1 MDKHTT
7 RLRLALVGASSLV
20 ALTVGQVAMAQNS
33 AKAPADESAGLDEI
47 VVTARKT
54 AERLVDVPLAITAFS
69 SEAIEQKGI
78 SNLDDIAAAT
88 PGLTFSDV
96 QAGFLPVP
104 VIRGF
109 APIDVRGENNAAIF
123 VDGVF
128 VSGKEGLNF
137 SQLDLE
143 RIEVIKGPQAALY
156 GRNSFSGALNYV
168 TAKPSDTFKGKAEV
182 QFGSHNK
189 VLSAVSVSGPLVEGV
204 LKGRVAVSYDNFDG
218 SYENQF
224 QGVGGPSSK
233 IGGYTYET
241 FQGSL
246 LWTPSETFEGELSAY
261 FSNDIVGNSAIS
273 PVQANCENLNGLLST
288 FTAAT
293 PVAYGNYC
301 GTFPAVGRSGLSA
314 IPQATGND
322 RKLARAHLNLKWDIG
337 VGTITSLTGYSKVNQ
352 TFNVDGSRDTGET
365 VPFAYIARPATGL
378 VPVIPTIFGP
388 GFPALQAGVLKTFR
402 TGLLQI
408 GGGGTTE
415 EISTELRFATDTKE
429 DFHWSTGFYYY
440 ETKSKG
446 GNDGV
451 VATKGLPSDF
461 YSFCLSCRAATA
473 VGPVIPPP
481 PGLTVDAAPGAGDA
495 TFLPWFQNPTG
506 DAIFTTTNTTKVSAP
521 SVFGEVEYTFTE
533 GWTGRLEARYTKEKK
548 EFNNILT
555 NRTGDK
561 SWSLKNYRGTLDYKP
576 SANTTFY
583 GSYAHAE
590 KSGSVGAASV
600 QFVSDATPRTTIPIL
615 TAFDPEQNNAF
626 ELGMKTEF
634 WDRRAYLDFDIYQS
648 KWKNIVIPQVRTEV
662 VDPRSGNVSAI
673 VTPTAFNVNA
683 GDGTI
688 RGAEMSLNA
697 RISSHVD
704 GSFGVSYTDA
714 KYDTAKVDS
723 FKNFPTFSPTGDV
736 SGKQILRVSP
746 WQLSASL
753 GYKAPVSDTT
763 DWYLR
768 GDLSY
773 RDKQFAD
780 ATNEAITPDQTK
792 LNMQVGLSGEHW
804 TVELWGRNLTNE
816 DGASAAYR
824 DVYFNNALPD
834 GTFYRTPAGA
844 TPAGST
850 GKSTFFAWRYS
861 VSYPVLREYGITA
874 RYKF

>member
-1 MDKHTT
+1 M
-7 RLRLALVGASSLV
+7 
-20 ALTVGQVAMAQNS
+20 ALTVGQVALAQNS
-33 AKAPADESAGLDEI
+33 AKAPADDSAGLDEI

-54 AERLVDVPLAITAFS
+54 PERMVDVPLAITAFS
-69 SEAIEQKGI
+69 SDTIEKKGI
-78 SNLDDIAAAT
+78 ANLEDIAAAT

-96 QAGFLPVP
+96 QAGFLPTP

-168 TAKPSDTFKGKAEV
+168 TAKPTDTFKGKAEM

-189 VLSAVSVSGPLVEGV
+189 VLASMSVSGPLIEGV
-204 LKGRVAVSYDNFDG
+204 LKGRAAVSYDNFDG

-224 QGVGGPSSK
+224 RGTGGGSSK

-241 FQGSL
+241 FQGVL
-246 LWTPSETFEGELSAY
+246 LWTPSENFEGEFSAY

-273 PVQANCENLNGLLST
+273 PVQANCEDLNALLSVRS
-288 FTAAT
+288 AAT

-322 RKLARAHLNLKWDIG
+322 RKLARAHLNLKWQTGI
-337 VGTITSLTGYSKVNQ
+337 GTITSLTGYSKLNQ
-352 TFNVDGSRDTGET
+352 TFNVDGSRNVGES
-365 VPFAYIARPATGL
+365 VPFAYLAT
-378 VPVIPTIFGP
+378 PTTSVAGVF
-388 GFPALQAGVLKTFR
+388 QAGALKVFR

-415 EISTELRFATDTKE
+415 EVSTELRLSSDPEKSVR
-429 DFHWSTGFYYY
+429 WSAGFYYY
-440 ETKSKG
+440 DTKSKG

-451 VATKGLPSDF
+451 VATKALPTDF
-461 YSFCLSCRAATA
+461 FTFCLSCRSAALFGGPANLQIDPA
-473 VGPVIPPP
+473 V
-481 PGLTVDAAPGAGDA
+481 GAGDA
-495 TFLPWFQNPTG
+495 TFMPWFSGPTG
-506 DAIFTTTNTTKVSAP
+506 DAIFSKTYEDKVSAP
-521 SVFGEVEYTFTE
+521 SAFASLEYDFAEAWTARVE
-533 GWTGRLEARYTKEKK
+533 GRYTEEKK
-548 EFNNILT
+548 SFERVLT
-555 NRTGDK
+555 GQTGSK
-561 SWSLKNYRGTLDYKP
+561 KWGIGNYRATLDFKP
-576 SANTTFY
+576 ADNITYY

-590 KSGSVGAASV
+590 KSGSVGAATV
-600 QFVSDATPRTTIPIL
+600 QFLSDPIPMGGARPNVAIL
-615 TAFDPEQNNAF
+615 TAFNPEENDAF
-626 ELGMKTEF
+626 ELGMKAELL
-634 WDRRAYLDFDIYQS
+634 DRRVYLDFDIYQS
-648 KWKNIVIPQVRTEV
+648 KWKNIVIPQIRTEV
-662 VDPRSGNVSAI
+662 VDPRSGASSAI

-683 GDGTI
+683 GDATI
-688 RGAEMSLNA
+688 RGAEMSVAA
-697 RISSHVD
+697 RIATHVD
-704 GSFGVSYTDA
+704 GSFGVSYIDA
-714 KYDTAKVDS
+714 KYDNARVDS
-723 FKNFPTFSPTGDV
+723 FKNFPTYSPTGDV
-736 SGKQILRVSP
+736 SGNQVLRQSP
-746 WQLSASL
+746 WQVSASL
-753 GYKAPVSDTT
+753 GYKAPATDTT

-780 ATNEAITPDQTK
+780 ATNEAITPEQTK
-792 LNMQVGLSGEHW
+792 LNMQIGLQGEKW

-816 DGASAAYR
+816 DGPSAAYR

-834 GTFYRTPAGA
+834 GTYYRTPSAPA
-844 TPAGST
+844 VTPAGST

>member
-1 MDKHTT
+1 
-7 RLRLALVGASSLV
+7 V
-20 ALTVGQVAMAQNS
+20 ALTVGQVALAQNS
-33 AKAPADESAGLDEI
+33 AKAPADESVGLDEV

-54 AERLVDVPLAITAFS
+54 EERLVDVPLAITAFS

-78 SNLDDIAAAT
+78 ANLDDIAAAT

-168 TAKPSDTFKGKAEV
+168 TAKPSDTFKGKAEL
-182 QFGSHNK
+182 QFGTNNK
-189 VLSAVSVSGPLVEGV
+189 VLAAASVSGPLIEGV
-204 LKGRVAVSYDNFDG
+204 LKGRVALSYDNFDG
-218 SYENQF
+218 SYNNQF
-224 QGVGGPSSK
+224 SGIGGASSK

-246 LWTPSETFEGELSAY
+246 LWTPTDTFEGELSAY
-261 FSNDIVGNSAIS
+261 ISNDIVGNSAIS
-273 PVQANCENLNGLLST
+273 PVAANCENLNALLST
-288 FTAAT
+288 QTPVP

-301 GTFPAVGRSGLSA
+301 GTFPAVGRNGLSA

-322 RKLARAHLNLKWDIG
+322 RKLARAHLNLKWDTG
-337 VGTITSLTGYSKVNQ
+337 LGTVTSLTGYSKVNQ
-352 TFNVDGSRDTGET
+352 TFNVDGSRNVGES

-378 VPVIPTIFGP
+378 VPIAGGAF
-388 GFPALQAGVLKTFR
+388 QAGTLKVFR

-429 DFHWSTGFYYY
+429 AFHWSTGFYYY
-440 ETKSKG
+440 ETKSEG

-451 VATKGLPSDF
+451 VSTKALPADF
-461 YSFCLSCRAATA
+461 YTFCLSCRSAALFG
-473 VGPVIPPP
+473 GPAA
-481 PGLTVDAAPGAGDA
+481 LTVDPAVGAGDA
-495 TFLPWFQNPTG
+495 TFGPWFSSPTG
-506 DAIFTTTNTTKVSAP
+506 DAIFSKTYENKVSAP
-521 SVFGEVEYTFTE
+521 SIFAEVEYTFAE
-533 GWTGRLEARYTKEKK
+533 AWTGRLEGRYTDEKK
-548 EFNNILT
+548 EFANLLT
-555 NRTGDK
+555 GRTGSK
-561 SWSLKNYRGTLDYKP
+561 KWGINNYRATLDYKP
-576 SANTTFY
+576 VDNMTIY

-600 QFVSDATPRTTIPIL
+600 NFVSDPATAPAVGIL
-615 TAFDPEQNNAF
+615 TAFDPETNDAL
-626 ELGMKTEF
+626 ELGFKAELM
-634 WDRRAYLDFDIYQS
+634 DRRVALDFDIYQS
-648 KWKNIVIPQVRTEV
+648 KWKDIVIPQVRTEV
-662 VDPRSGNVSAI
+662 IDPRSGSLSAI
-673 VTPTAFNVNA
+673 RTPTAFNVNA

-688 RGAEMSLNA
+688 RGAELQVQA
-697 RISSHVD
+697 RITSHVD

-714 KYDTAKVDS
+714 KYDKAKVDS
-723 FKNFPTFSPTGDV
+723 FKNFPTFSPAGDV

-746 WQLSASL
+746 WQLAASL
-753 GYKAPVSDTT
+753 GYKAPISSST

-792 LNMQVGLSGEHW
+792 LNMQIGLQGEKW
-804 TVELWGRNLTNE
+804 TLELWGRNLTNE

-834 GTFYRTPAGA
+834 GTVYRTPAGT